1 MTSNLLVPLIT
12 IPTKINTKNDTLMDN
27 IFTNQFNSLTITGNL
42 TVKISDGHLPS
53 FAIFPQPNQNYLPTK
68 PNIYVR
74 GKLEGENK
82 GNFLINLAAIDMTD
96 HIIVEIDPDK
106 SLNNL
111 VTNTDRL
118 TNRYLPSKKLPN
130 KDHPWYMHLNQMKG

>member
-1 MTSNLLVPLIT
+1 
-12 IPTKINTKNDTLMDN
+12 
-27 IFTNQFNSLTITGNL
+27 
-42 TVKISDGHLPS
+42 
-53 FAIFPQPNQNYLPTK
+53 
-68 PNIYVR
+68 
-74 GKLEGENK
+74 
-82 GNFLINLAAIDMTD
+82 MTD